1 MRIRLAD
8 NLEINMEDFKREGIR
23 VAILAASG
31 YGKSNLAALF
41 VEQSIEQGL
50 QALIIEPISEFHTLK
65 ARYPNVVVFGG
76 PYKDAPLDPD
86 AHKLIIDF
94 LDKSHASAVLCL
106 EDIEDEYLQKQFIAK
121 LLYGIYRRWAKLRRP
136 LLLVL
141 EEADEIAPEIATKE
155 SFDSRRKVALIMKRG
170 RKVGIIP
177 ILITQRPA
185 DVAKSALSQANIIFF
200 GCFKAPQDLN
210 PRAGVMFLAKKLH
223 IPITE
228 KEVTELKPGEFYAWI
243 KREVIKIK
251 AYWRKTPHGGETP
264 IVQVKPIPPKL
275 GKPLEDLRKQLE
287 QLAIKRRKE
296 QDIIA
301 RLREQLEEKEKKIKE
316 LEEEIKVLKAVKEIP
331 IEVKAKPIEI
341 PVKTSSRSE
350 TAVVAQPKK
359 VELSLDLIPIPVRR
373 CPTRGAVEVYCYLKK
388 AGGWVK
394 PSEIQRNVG
403 LPLTRIKKILK
414 YLYRYRLLNA
424 RWRAGKIFKEVRL
437 RPDRYA

>member
-1 MRIRLAD
+1 MRIKLAD
-8 NLEINMEDFKREGIR
+8 NLEIKMEDFKREGIR

-41 VEQSIEQGL
+41 VEQGIEQGL
-50 QALIIEPISEFHTLK
+50 QTLIIEPISEFHTLK

-94 LDKSHASAVLCL
+94 LEKSHASAVLCL

-200 GCFKAPQDLN
+200 GCFKSPQDLN

-228 KEVTELKPGEFYAWI
+228 KEVTELRPGEFYAWI
-243 KREVIKIK
+243 KRKVVKIK

-287 QLAIKRRKE
+287 QLALKRREE
-296 QDIIA
+296 QNLIA
-301 RLREQLEEKEKKIKE
+301 KLKRELEEKEKRIKE
-316 LEEEIKVLKAVKEIP
+316 LEEELKVLKTVKEIP
-331 IEVKAKPIEI
+331 IEIKAKPIEI
-341 PVKTSSRSE
+341 PVKTSSKSE
-350 TAVVAQPKK
+350 TTVVAEPKK
-359 VELSLDLIPIPVRR
+359 VELSIDVLPNPVRK
-373 CPTRGAVEVYCYLKK
+373 CPTAGAVELYFYLKK
-388 AGGWVK
+388 AKGWVR
-394 PSEIQRNVG
+394 PSDIQRNTG
-403 LPLTRIKKILK
+403 LSQERIKKILK
-414 YLYRYRLLNA
+414 YLYRYKLLNV
-424 RWRAGKIFKEVRL
+424 RWRAGKRFKVVRL
-437 RPDRYA
+437 RE